1 MSLQV
6 CHYTSPK
13 KIVCHFT
20 SLHEY
25 VTICSTLCALP
36 FWPHKLFCGVWQ
48 FRLEK
53 IGEAYSLA
61 HFVVFCFAVGLPEMN
76 VFLSH
81 VLSLRISLCRI
92 QSLPLIGSC
101 PAKGVKRQLPKKKI
115 FLYFCTKRSSQGYCN
130 WMNTLDSPICKHGP
144 SITDF
149 FTSMTG
155 QTNFFVDSFMI
166 QRRGYI

>member
-1 MSLQV
+1 M
-6 CHYTSPK
+6 P
-13 KIVCHFT
+13 
-20 SLHEY
+20 ER
-25 VTICSTLCALP
+25 CSK
-36 FWPHKLFCGVWQ
+36 FDIRSHIGPHKLFCSVWQ
-48 FRLEK
+48 FGLQK
-53 IGEAYSLA
+53 NW
-61 HFVVFCFAVGLPEMN
+61 VGLLLSPLCCILLCCGLITRNECLFKSCIIITH
-76 VFLSH
+76 FLVPYSKFTFNR
-81 VLSLRISLCRI
+81 VVPC
-92 QSLPLIGSC
+92 
-101 PAKGVKRQLPKKKI
+101 KGGQTLASKKED